1 MVQVIINKHV
11 QKNVFMTV
19 IALILSIYHQLV
31 EVQNNATRIILIT
44 IVKFKVLYQDQIY
57 TESITIV
64 SQ

>member
-31 EVQNNATRIILIT
+31 EVQNNATLIIKAT